1 MADTLALLGVSA
13 LVWCVCVVWP
23 AHVPFLGPY
32 VFNPLLFCPLWA
44 GLVWYARGLR
54 RLAVRPHW
62 ARVACA
68 LLGWAGIYFVLQ
80 THFEYW
86 AEHLFALDRT
96 QALVSGMA
104 GPFLL
109 SFGALRTVLGAGAPA
124 WAQRAARWLAPALG
138 LVARP
143 LPAALL
149 MLAANDVW
157 LIPAVQF
164 DAMLNPWLYG
174 VMLVS
179 GLYTGLLFW
188 LMVLDDRPAP
198 PCRHSFIVRGAT
210 GFLVMFPQM
219 PVSAYI
225 ALTSRDL
232 YMVYTVCGRLFPL
245 MSAQYDQLLGGI
257 IQWIPAGAMNT
268 AALLVSLNALRHSE
282 EAADREF
289 VPPPGAKVYE
299 AKWTGR

>member
-1 MADTLALLGVSA
+1 MADTLALLVVSA
-13 LVWCVCVVWP
+13 LVWGVCALWP

-32 VFNPLLFCPLWA
+32 VFDPLLFCPLWA
-44 GLVWYARGLR
+44 GLVWYGRGLA
-54 RLAVRPHW
+54 RLAERPHW
-62 ARVACA
+62 ARVTSA
-68 LLGWAGIYFVLQ
+68 LLGWAAIYFVLQ

-109 SFGALRTVLGAGAPA
+109 SFGRLGPVLEAGAPD
-124 WAQRAARWLAPALG
+124 WARH
-138 LVARP
+138 VARAVAP
-143 LPAALL
+143 VVAGLARPVPAALL
-149 MLAANDVW
+149 MLGATDVW
-157 LIPAVQF
+157 LIPTVQF
-164 DAMLNPWLYG
+164 DAMLNPWLYDL
-174 VMLVS
+174 MLVS
-179 GLYTGLLFW
+179 CFYAGLLFW
-188 LMVLDDRPAP
+188 LMVLDDRPNP
-198 PCRHSFIVRGAT
+198 PCRFSFIVRGAT

-232 YMVYTVCGRLFPL
+232 YTVYAVCGRLFPL

-257 IQWIPAGAMNT
+257 IQWIPAGALNT
-268 AALLVSLNALRHSE
+268 AALLVSLNALRHAE
-282 EAADREF
+282 EKADRAF